1 MMLIGIIDI
10 ENKFKNVSEA
20 KEKIF
25 GGCMNGVN
33 NLQTFGSREENGDL
47 CFTFSIEDVLVV
59 DTLVSRVR
67 KYTNKP
73 LAFRVLMDG
82 KDVDLSMLK

>member
-1 MMLIGIIDI
+1 MLIGIIDI
-10 ENKFKNVSEA
+10 ENKFKNASDA

-25 GGCMNGVN
+25 SGCMNGIN
-33 NLQTFGSREENGDL
+33 NLQTCGSRDENGDL
-47 CFTFSIEDVLVV
+47 CFTFSIEDILVV

-67 KYTNKP
+67 KYTSKP